1 MHFMPILSNRKTLY
15 DYLEDNAVVNTY
27 PDVRGMG
34 KNLFFFHHTHAEG
47 GADEESM
54 SKYNTFE
61 VTLLPGRNER
71 NAEFH

>member
-1 MHFMPILSNRKTLY
+1 MLILSNRRTLY
-15 DYLEDNAVVNTY
+15 PRLEDNAAVKEY

-61 VTLLPGRNER
+61 VK
-71 NAEFH
+71 